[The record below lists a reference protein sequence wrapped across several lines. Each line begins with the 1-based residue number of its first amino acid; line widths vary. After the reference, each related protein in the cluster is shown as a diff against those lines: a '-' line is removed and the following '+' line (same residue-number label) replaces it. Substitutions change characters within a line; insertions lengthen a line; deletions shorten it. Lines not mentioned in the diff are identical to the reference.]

1 MHNNKKASPEAG
13 QKLNHDHF
21 PVSVASR
28 QSAGDDYQKP
38 SRQNRRQKR
47 TWKRKPRL
55 TQGRFAGHHG
65 AVPET
70 EGNEIGVSN
79 NNGGLSATLAD
90 FLRPSRS
97 AAPFSMV
104 GLAGEGE
111 PSPVP
116 LFRYANPASACHPIG
131 VGSRL
136 HLPNN
141 GAAAMRNPSLSG
153 KPAHIPT
160 LAFHLA
166 LFRALRRFIGPALA
180 YRLAFAGRAA

>member
-1 MHNNKKASPEAG
+1 MHNNKKASPKAG

-38 SRQNRRQKR
+38 SRQQRRLKR
-47 TWKRKPRL
+47 TWQRKPRL
-55 TQGRFAGHHG
+55 TWAAFAGHHG

-70 EGNEIGVSN
+70 EGTEIGVSN
-79 NNGGLSATLAD
+79 NTGGRIRRPGGFFTSIACAALSMA
-90 FLRPSRS
+90 
-97 AAPFSMV
+97 
-104 GLAGEGE
+104 GLAGEGQ

-116 LFRYANPASACHPIG
+116 VFRYANPASACHPIG
-131 VGSRL
+131 VGCGIQTANTGV
-136 HLPNN
+136 H
-141 GAAAMRNPSLSG
+141 AMRLTAPG
-153 KPAHIPT
+153 KPAHTPT

>member
-1 MHNNKKASPEAG
+1 MHNNKKASPKAG

-21 PVSVASR
+21 PASVACR

-47 TWKRKPRL
+47 AWKRKQRL
-55 TQGRFAGHHG
+55 TWRRFAGHHG
-65 AVPET
+65 GIPET
-70 EGNEIGVSN
+70 EGNEIGVSTDK
-79 NNGGLSATLAD
+79 GGCIRHPGGFFSSTSHSYTL
-90 FLRPSRS
+90 
-97 AAPFSMV
+97 SMV
-104 GLAGEGE
+104 GLAGEGK

-116 LFRYANPASACHPIG
+116 LSRYANPASACHPIG
-131 VGSRL
+131 VGCRFL
-136 HLPNN
+136 TADK
-141 GAAAMRNPSLSG
+141 GVKAMRNIAPG
-153 KPAHIPT
+153 KPAHTPT